1 MASGFDL
8 PNISRISGRWRT
20 SPHSK
25 DHPIVKMALHF
36 LISFKA
42 IFSKKEKNQ
51 SIYRKST
58 RRSLRF
64 QCFFNEQTLKM
75 DGTPPIFGC
84 LLTWA
89 PPYAVIGI
97 YDQGP
102 CLVLGSTG
110 SDGRYQVLHPVRRA
124 SVVYHW
130 HSHQLWSNDTFHAIG
145 AVNLTGHFD
154 GQIRP
159 WCHNPA
165 I

>member
-42 IFSKKEKNQ
+42 IFFKKKKKSIHLPKIHSPQ
-51 SIYRKST
+51 SQIPMF
-58 RRSLRF
+58 F
-64 QCFFNEQTLKM
+64 QWTNFE

-102 CLVLGSTG
+102 CLVHGSTG
-110 SDGRYQVLHPVRRA
+110 SDGRYQVLQPVRRA

-154 GQIRP
+154 DQVRP